1 MSKHFQKVMRE
12 VKSKMKALGFSRKE
26 LESVASNI
34 DDNLTIAEDASD
46 EDTASAI
53 TEAVDAAMPYLKIA
67 QKSASRQTKAAL
79 EAAKEKDEDNDEDEE
94 ENDDDDDS
102 DESDSGKTTEKPT
115 RKKHVHRAR
124 SENTEI
130 MKMLESISKRME
142 KQDEI
147 INHLKQNNATE
158 RRKSRL
164 EKILK
169 DTGSFGKRILRQFDK
184 MKFDNDEDFNDFLD
198 EVKEDLEEANQE
210 RANIGLAKLGSVP
223 KSEKKDGKEEK
234 VDVLSDEELDKLAD
248 ML

>member
-1 MSKHFQKVMRE
+1 MRE

-34 DDNLTIAEDASD
+34 DDNLAISDDASD
-46 EDTASAI
+46 EDIASAI

-79 EAAKEKDEDNDEDEE
+79 EAAKEKDEDDEEDDE
-94 ENDDDDDS
+94 ENDEEDDS
-102 DESDSGKTTEKPT
+102 EEADNGKTAEKQT
-115 RKKHVHRAR
+115 RKKFNRR
-124 SENTEI
+124 TKSESTEI

-142 KQDEI
+142 KQDEV
-147 INHLKQNNATE
+147 INNLKQNNATE
-158 RRKSRL
+158 RRKNRL

-169 DTGSFGKRILRQFDK
+169 DTGSFGKRILRQFEK
-184 MKFDNDEDFNDFLD
+184 MKFDSDEDFNDFLD

>member
-12 VKSKMKALGFSRKE
+12 VKTKMKALGFSRKE

-34 DDNLTIAEDASD
+34 DDNLTIEDDASD
-46 EDTASAI
+46 EDIASAI

-79 EAAKEKDEDNDEDEE
+79 EAAKGKDDDDEDES
-94 ENDDDDDS
+94 DDDDDS
-102 DESDSGKTTEKPT
+102 EDEEDEKTVEKQH
-115 RKKHVHRAR
+115 KKRNRRQAK

-130 MKMLESISKRME
+130 MKLLEAMSKRME
-142 KQDEI
+142 KQDEV
-147 INHLKQNNATE
+147 INALKQNNTSDK
-158 RRKSRL
+158 RKTRL
-164 EKILK
+164 EKVLK

-184 MKFDNDEDFNDFLD
+184 MKFDSDDDFNDFLD

-210 RANIGLAKLGSVP
+210 RANAGLAKLGSVP
-223 KSEKKDGKEEK
+223 KSEKKDKEEK
-234 VDVLSDEELDKLAD
+234 VEEITDAELDKLAD